1 MAERK
6 MGPSERG
13 VDKIDALIFVALPV
27 AATPYGLFAA
37 AGAGV
42 LATLLIIFLHG
53 LARFIDKKATARG
66 ARAEEGANSK
76 VISQT
81 AAEASR
87 ITEKHGDV

>member
-13 VDKIDALIFVALPV
+13 VDKIDALIFVTLPV
-27 AATPYGLFAA
+27 AATPYGLLAA

-53 LARFIDKKATARG
+53 LARFIDKKAA
-66 ARAEEGANSK
+66 ARAEAGPSSK

-87 ITEKHGDV
+87 ITEKHSDV